1 MKSMQYVLML
11 ALSIISGFLGGVL
24 SVWFLM
30 PPSVLAQ
37 DESPKVITAERIE
50 IVDENGAKR
59 LILLAGGIA
68 LADPDGTIRVS
79 LYENVEGGA
88 GFLVYDEQQKRR
100 VRLALANSSVGSLQ
114 FYDDTGEEMKAS
126 LGVTNG
132 GASLNLYGGKVML
145 GSGLEGTVLRLSA
158 QEGNSRFTIGIVKSD
173 QPRVVLQDEEG
184 KVVWSAP

>member
-1 MKSMQYVLML
+1 MHNKQFVSLLLV
-11 ALSIISGFLGGVL
+11 AVISGFLGGVL

-37 DESPKVITAERIE
+37 DGPPKVITAERIE

-100 VRLALANSSVGSLQ
+100 VRLGLANSSVGSLQ
-114 FYDDTGEEMKAS
+114 FYDDTGEEMKAA

-132 GASLNLYGGKVML
+132 GASLNLNGGKAVL
-145 GSGLEGTVLRLSA
+145 GAGPDGTLLRLSA
-158 QEGNSRFTIGIVKSD
+158 QEGNSRLTIGIVKSD
-173 QPRVVLQDEEG
+173 QPRVVLQDEDRN
-184 KVVWSAP
+184 VVWKAP